1 MGCVSFTQRYFSDGR
16 ITKKGFKEAVAGARR
31 ELLNIEANYKTIG
44 WESAVGSSG
53 TIRAAEQAM
62 IENGWS
68 EEGMT
73 ADGLAKLVEFTLQ
86 FETINDVN
94 ISGVKP
100 ERRQVFIGGLA
111 ILTAVFETFA
121 LKRMVYSDGAL
132 REGALWDL
140 VGRSSHENVRERTI
154 DSLQERFYV
163 DTNQA
168 TRVKVM
174 AAALFSQVKAD
185 WSLNKEASNSL
196 AWAAELHEVGLSI
209 AHSSFHKHGA
219 YLLQHSD
226 LLGFTRQGQTMLAV
240 LVRNH
245 RRKIQKDEV
254 SVLSKR
260 QQTTA
265 LQLIR
270 LLRIAVVLNHSRD
283 AHEVPTPVLT
293 VNGDD
298 LMLAMPEGWL
308 EEHPLTATDL
318 AAEVD
323 YQNAAGM
330 KLSVA

>member
-1 MGCVSFTQRYFSDGR
+1 
-16 ITKKGFKEAVAGARR
+16 
-31 ELLNIEANYKTIG
+31 
-44 WESAVGSSG
+44 
-53 TIRAAEQAM
+53 
-62 IENGWS
+62 
-68 EEGMT
+68 
-73 ADGLAKLVEFTLQ
+73 
-86 FETINDVN
+86 
-94 ISGVKP
+94 
-100 ERRQVFIGGLA
+100 
-111 ILTAVFETFA
+111 AVFETFA